1 MARTPAAPT
10 SASDASAEPRLGEL
24 LARLEEIRREL
35 DRDDVDLEDQLALYR
50 EGCTHVLAAKRIL
63 NSVRSEV
70 EVLMADSGEVPTR
83 GAEE

>member
-1 MARTPAAPT
+1 MARTPAPSPAE
-10 SASDASAEPRLGEL
+10 ASAEPRLGVL

-70 EVLMADSGEVPTR
+70 EVLMTETESAPLR
-83 GAEE
+83 GMEE

>member
-1 MARTPAAPT
+1 MARTSAPSPAE
-10 SASDASAEPRLGEL
+10 ASAEPRLGVL

-70 EVLMADSGEVPTR
+70 EVLMTETGAAPLR
-83 GAEE
+83 GMEE

>member
-1 MARTPAAPT
+1 MARTPAASPAE
-10 SASDASAEPRLGEL
+10 ASTEPRLGVL

-70 EVLMADSGEVPTR
+70 EVLMTETGEAPLR
-83 GAEE
+83 GMEE

>member
-1 MARTPAAPT
+1 MARTPAA
-10 SASDASAEPRLGEL
+10 SAAAASDEPRLGVL

-70 EVLMADSGEVPTR
+70 EVLMTETGAAPLR
-83 GAEE
+83 GMEE

>member
-1 MARTPAAPT
+1 MARTPAAPG
-10 SASDASAEPRLGEL
+10 ADASAEPRLGVL

-70 EVLMADSGEVPTR
+70 EILMTETGEAPLR
-83 GAEE
+83 GMGE

>member
-1 MARTPAAPT
+1 MARTSAPSPAE
-10 SASDASAEPRLGEL
+10 ASTEPRLGVL

-35 DRDDVDLEDQLALYR
+35 DRDDVDLEDQLSLYR

-70 EVLMADSGEVPTR
+70 EVLMTETGEAPLR
-83 GAEE
+83 GVEE

>member
-1 MARTPAAPT
+1 MPRTAAP
-10 SASDASAEPRLGEL
+10 ADAAPPEPRLGEL

-35 DRDDVDLEDQLALYR
+35 DRDDVELEDQLSLYR
-50 EGCTHVLAAKRIL
+50 EGCAHVLAAKRIL

-70 EVLMADSGEVPTR
+70 EVLMTDTDAAPLR

>member
-1 MARTPAAPT
+1 MPRSIP
-10 SASDASAEPRLGEL
+10 ASDTSAEPRLGAL
-24 LARLEEIRREL
+24 LARLDEIRREL

-70 EVLMADSGEVPTR
+70 EVLMAETDAAPLR
-83 GAEE
+83 GVEE

>member
-1 MARTPAAPT
+1 MARTPAAPAT
-10 SASDASAEPRLGEL
+10 DASAEPRLGVL

-70 EVLMADSGEVPTR
+70 EILMTETGEAPLR
-83 GAEE
+83 GMGE

>member
-1 MARTPAAPT
+1 MPRPT
-10 SASDASAEPRLGEL
+10 ASDASAEPRLGAL

-35 DRDDVDLEDQLALYR
+35 DRDDVDLEDQLTLYR

-70 EVLMADSGEVPTR
+70 EVLMAETDAPPLR
-83 GAEE
+83 GVEE

>member
-1 MARTPAAPT
+1 MSRTPAA
-10 SASDASAEPRLGEL
+10 SAAEASTEPRLGVL

-70 EVLMADSGEVPTR
+70 EVLMTETGEAPLR
-83 GAEE
+83 GMEE

>member
-1 MARTPAAPT
+1 MARTPAAPPV
-10 SASDASAEPRLGEL
+10 DASTEPRLGVL

-70 EVLMADSGEVPTR
+70 EVLMTETGAAPLR
-83 GAEE
+83 GMEE

>member
-1 MARTPAAPT
+1 MARTPAAAAP
-10 SASDASAEPRLGEL
+10 DASTEPRLGAL
-24 LARLEEIRREL
+24 LSRLEEIRREL

-70 EVLMADSGEVPTR
+70 EILMTETGEAPLR
-83 GAEE
+83 GMEE

>member
-1 MARTPAAPT
+1 MPRSTP
-10 SASDASAEPRLGEL
+10 ASDASAEPRLGAL
-24 LARLEEIRREL
+24 LARLDEIRREL

-70 EVLMADSGEVPTR
+70 EVLMAETDAAPLR
-83 GAEE
+83 GVEE

>member
-1 MARTPAAPT
+1 MARTTASPA
-10 SASDASAEPRLGEL
+10 DASTEPRLGVL

-70 EVLMADSGEVPTR
+70 EVLMAETGEAPLR
-83 GAEE
+83 GMGE

>member
-1 MARTPAAPT
+1 MARTPAASPVDT
-10 SASDASAEPRLGEL
+10 SAEPRLGVL

-70 EVLMADSGEVPTR
+70 EVLMAETGEAPLR
-83 GAEE
+83 GMGE

>member
-1 MARTPAAPT
+1 MARTAPT
-10 SASDASAEPRLGEL
+10 TEVLAEPRLGVL

-35 DRDDVDLEDQLALYR
+35 DRDDVELEDQLALYR

-70 EVLMADSGEVPTR
+70 EILMTETGEAPLR
-83 GAEE
+83 GVEE

>member
-1 MARTPAAPT
+1 MAHTTASPA
-10 SASDASAEPRLGEL
+10 DASAEPRLGVL

-70 EVLMADSGEVPTR
+70 EVLMTETGEAPLR
-83 GAEE
+83 GMGE

>member
-1 MARTPAAPT
+1 MARTPAPPP
-10 SASDASAEPRLGEL
+10 AEPSTGPRLGVL

-70 EVLMADSGEVPTR
+70 EVLTAETGAAPLR
-83 GAEE
+83 GMEE